1 MSFAQPVKVFD
12 YDFWFCEVESVDD
25 PTVGPK
31 VAFPWAFIGIP
42 GGYDFAC
49 LHFYFVNKV

>member
-1 MSFAQPVKVFD
+1 MLFAQPVKVSD
-12 YDFWFCEVESVDD
+12 YNFWFCEVESVDD